1 MSKMTNK
8 RGRKS
13 LNPEDKQLYI
23 NNKGVGLRRQI
34 DLLAKQCGK
43 VLVNDN
49 DRRLFVVEFLNSQYQ
64 SVERIKNLN
73 DE

>member
-1 MSKMTNK
+1 MTNK

>member
-1 MSKMTNK
+1 MTNK
-8 RGRKS
+8 RGRKA
-13 LNPEDKQLYI
+13 LQPEDKQLYI

-49 DRRLFVVEFLNSQYQ
+49 DRRLFVVEFLNSQYK

>member
-1 MSKMTNK
+1 MTNK
-8 RGRKS
+8 RGRKA
-13 LNPEDKQLYI
+13 LQPEDKQLYI

-49 DRRLFVVEFLNSQYQ
+49 DRRLFVVEFLNSQYK
-64 SVERIKNLN
+64 SIERIKNLN

>member
-1 MSKMTNK
+1 MTNK

-23 NNKGVGLRRQI
+23 NNKGVGKRRQI

-64 SVERIKNLN
+64 SVERIKKLN